1 MILEGLSDLH
11 HNWRPYTHGF
21 MGVAFV
27 LMMFAPCG
35 LPIFNKNFA
44 LKIVRFVV
52 FGLVALYAF
61 LMALGILPSN

>member
-1 MILEGLSDLH
+1 
-11 HNWRPYTHGF
+11 